1 MLFRCAC
8 VAGPTCQI
16 FPTHLQTERADPADS
31 VLLSHLGKSLRSP
44 APRGDQAE
52 EAWNRAPRRVRTP
65 RWARMPGIEWGL
77 GNPGAEDWF
86 GHLGLLSGS
95 AGGVRCTG
103 ILPRRIPAQI
113 EQPAHPC
120 VPVGSPSRPS
130 PRGHLSLGRD
140 CPINKEILLLCCFG
154 HLDEPLFCYWTVRG
168 LT

>member
-1 MLFRCAC
+1 M
-8 VAGPTCQI
+8 AGPTRQI

-31 VLLSHLGKSLRSP
+31 VLLSHLGNLYVLQHHAATERKR
-44 APRGDQAE
+44 RGTECHGAYG
-52 EAWNRAPRRVRTP
+52 RVPRRVRTP

-77 GNPGAEDWF
+77 GNPGAEDWS

-140 CPINKEILLLCCFG
+140 CPIIIKKSFCCAVLGTWINHSFVTG
-154 HLDEPLFCYWTVRG
+154 Q
-168 LT
+168 